1 MKQTLFVSDLDGT
14 LLNAESQVSERS
26 AKILADLSSRGA
38 LISVATAR
46 TPATAD
52 HLLSKAGLRLPY
64 IVMTGAAMWDPV
76 KREYLNVHYID
87 RQLATD
93 IENICRDNGI
103 NPFIY
108 TLDNNHII
116 HTFHLGEMSRRE
128 ASFADERSRLP
139 LKRMHRNSPV
149 APHLS
154 DRTILFFAIGQKDSI
169 LSVAE
174 LLKSNTNASVS
185 AYPDIFNKE
194 CALLEVFAPGVS
206 KAKALADLRMIT
218 GAEETVVFGDNLND
232 LPMMQ
237 AATRSVA
244 VANAFQPVKDA
255 ATEVIEANT
264 EDSVARY
271 ILRNISN
278 EASELSLA

>member
-1 MKQTLFVSDLDGT
+1 
-14 LLNAESQVSERS
+14 
-26 AKILADLSSRGA
+26 
-38 LISVATAR
+38 
-46 TPATAD
+46 
-52 HLLSKAGLRLPY
+52 
-64 IVMTGAAMWDPV
+64 
-76 KREYLNVHYID
+76 
-87 RQLATD
+87 
-93 IENICRDNGI
+93 
-103 NPFIY
+103 
-108 TLDNNHII
+108 
-116 HTFHLGEMSRRE
+116 MSRRE

-232 LPMMQ
+232 LPMMRV
-237 AATRSVA
+237 ADVA
-244 VANAFQPVKDA
+244 VAVDNALDQVKAEAHVVIGANHTDA
-255 ATEVIEANT
+255 
-264 EDSVARY
+264 VARF
-271 ILRNISN
+271 I
-278 EASELSLA
+278 ADD